1 MNANPAANGP
11 ATADPRTARVV
22 RFYET
27 LSPATLDR
35 SAEVYADDAH
45 FVDPFNDVHGQA
57 AIRRVLAH
65 MFDNLQSP
73 RFEVLE
79 SITEGDAAMLAW
91 DFCFRRQGRRDEW
104 RVHGVSA
111 LRFAADGRVQLHR
124 DHWDPARQLYERLP
138 LLGGV
143 LRALRRRLSAGA
155 G

>member
-1 MNANPAANGP
+1 MS
-11 ATADPRTARVV
+11 ADPRTARVA

-27 LSPATLDR
+27 LSPQTLDQT
-35 SAEVYADDAH
+35 ATVYADDAH
-45 FVDPFNDVHGQA
+45 FIDPFNDVHGQA

-73 RFEVLE
+73 RFEVLQ

-91 DFCFRRQGRRDEW
+91 DFRFSRRGQRDEW
-104 RVHGVSA
+104 RVHGVSQ
-111 LRFAADGRVQLHR
+111 LGFAADGRVLLHR
-124 DHWDPARQLYERLP
+124 DHWDPASQLYERLP
-138 LLGGV
+138 LLGAV